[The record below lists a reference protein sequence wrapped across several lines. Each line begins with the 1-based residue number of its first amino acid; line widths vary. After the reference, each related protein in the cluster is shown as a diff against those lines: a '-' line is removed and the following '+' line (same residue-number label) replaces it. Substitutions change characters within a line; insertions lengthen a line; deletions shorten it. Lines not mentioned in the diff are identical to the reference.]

1 MTKLSADSIKLAMSF
16 GAVSYSPAPMRAV
29 RGLSFTYEQLDG
41 FAQAIVNNSDR
52 DDAVQDDTVLVS
64 AQALEDVLRTIHG
77 PTSERAPQDAAY
89 RNAVLMLV
97 EDLAR
102 AQQEEP
108 AESRIQHARAKP

>member
-1 MTKLSADSIKLAMSF
+1 MIRRPQRSTRTNTLFPYTTLFRS
-16 GAVSYSPAPMRAV
+16 
-29 RGLSFTYEQLDG
+29 SFTYEQLDG

>member
-64 AQALEDVLRTIHG
+64 AQALEDVLRTSHG
-77 PTSERAPQDAAY
+77 HTSERSPNDAAY
-89 RNAVLMLV
+89 RNVDHMLD
-97 EDLAR
+97 EELA
-102 AQQEEP
+102 
-108 AESRIQHARAKP
+108 SSNK

>member
-1 MTKLSADSIKLAMSF
+1 MCF
-16 GAVSYSPAPMRAV
+16 GVVSSSPAPIRAV

-41 FAQAIVNNSDR
+41 FAQGIVNNSDR

-97 EDLAR
+97 EDLDS
-102 AQQEEP
+102 AQQEET
-108 AESRIQHARAKP
+108 AESRIQHAREKPCERKSVV